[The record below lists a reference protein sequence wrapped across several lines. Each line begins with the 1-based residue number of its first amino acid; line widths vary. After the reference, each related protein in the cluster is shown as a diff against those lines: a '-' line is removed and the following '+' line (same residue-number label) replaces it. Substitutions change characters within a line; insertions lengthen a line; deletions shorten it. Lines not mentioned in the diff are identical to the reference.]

1 MKKTT
6 IEEFLTRIKEDI
18 QCVTKESIKDLDDI
32 LEEIESGEKEVK
44 ILFID
49 KENKVEEYVEFTHD
63 EYMKIIIENM
73 IFGGLNTIKK
83 QHEKILKEFEERE
96 D

>member
-18 QCVTKESIKDLDDI
+18 QCVTKESIKDLDGI
-32 LEEIESGEKEVK
+32 LEEIKSGEKEVK